1 MTELQNTHS
10 AEGAAPA
17 RSISLNLQLSVLLV
31 LLALLT
37 FVSSV
42 FVSTSNMRSYLD
54 TQLSQSAKDTA
65 NSLGL
70 SISPY
75 VGGAD
80 ITVAETMVSA
90 IFDSG
95 AYLKMKYTDTKKQV
109 VFDRTAELALDDV
122 PGWFIQGF
130 QLAPPVM
137 TSEVNDGWRMAGT
150 LEVQAHPGYAYQSLW
165 RHTKAVFWNSLLI
178 CLLALIA
185 VHVLLL
191 AVLKPLKDI
200 EKQAQNLA
208 EKRFELLNYMP
219 MTTEL
224 QTVVRA
230 LNRMVTHVRRNF
242 NEMNDRA
249 ELLSQQAY
257 LDPLTTLPN
266 RRALMQSFAA
276 LNLQSAHEDDQHYVM
291 LVALSSL
298 KQVNDQQGYASG
310 DLYVQKAADLL
321 LHHVRGQESAQL
333 FRVSGSEFA
342 VLARFGQ
349 SSAEEFRT
357 GLQQTFE
364 IARTDAYT
372 AGFATVVMRKL
383 TAGEDLSTTLS
394 HLDSEQARQELDPAA
409 APQVLSSVLPLSR
422 SHWQDILHQFTRSVV
437 SDTSA
442 GFSGTK
448 LQPSAEMAKMFSLEV
463 QPVYQGKELIYI
475 ETFVRFASAGQQL
488 ASADV
493 FAMAERLGV
502 SLLLDKALVTYIL
515 SELRGLTGQRFAIN
529 LSKSALHDE
538 QFTLWLVNT
547 INSNQAQLPELV
559 FEVNEQATIGAIGS
573 AKRFFDAIKA
583 TGAAITIER
592 FGASFS
598 SFRYLQGLNVDY
610 IKIDGSYIRA
620 LEEADTRFF
629 VETMTHICHGIGIK
643 VIAAQ
648 VETAG
653 QAEHCKRLR
662 VDALQG
668 RILHHPISFQ
678 QFREN
683 NGCNFASSQ
692 L

>member
-1 MTELQNTHS
+1 MTEQHHS
-10 AEGAAPA
+10 PLSEGPAPT
-17 RSISLNLQLSVLLV
+17 RSVSLNLQLSVLLV

-42 FVSTSNMRSYLD
+42 FVSTNNMRHYLD

-95 AYLKMKYTDTKKQV
+95 AYLKMKYTDNQQQV
-109 VFDRTAELALDDV
+109 VFDRSTELVLDEV
-122 PGWFIQGF
+122 PSWFIRWF
-130 QLAPPVM
+130 SLEPPVM
-137 TSEVNDGWRMAGT
+137 TSEVNDGWRIAGA
-150 LEVQAHPGYAYQSLW
+150 LQVQAHPGHAYLSLW

-185 VHVLLL
+185 VHVLLI

-208 EKRFELLNYMP
+208 EKRFELLDYMP

-224 QTVVRA
+224 QAVVRA
-230 LNRMVTHVRRNF
+230 LNRMVAHVRRNF
-242 NEMNDRA
+242 NEMTDRA
-249 ELLSQQAY
+249 EQLNQQVY

-266 RRALMQSFAA
+266 RRALMQSFTA
-276 LNLQSAHEDDQHYVM
+276 LNQLSGNEDDQHYMM
-291 LVALSSL
+291 LIALGSL
-298 KQVNDQQGYASG
+298 KHVNDQHGYAAG

-333 FRVSGSEFA
+333 FRISGSEFA
-342 VLARFGQ
+342 VLTRAGQ
-349 SSAEEFRT
+349 SSADEFRV
-357 GLQQTFE
+357 GLMQTFE
-364 IARTDAYT
+364 IARTDQYP

-383 TAGEDLSTTLS
+383 NAGEDLSTTLS
-394 HLDSEQARQELDPAA
+394 RLDNEQARQSVNPAELS
-409 APQVLSSVLPLSR
+409 QGLSAELPLSR
-422 SHWQDILHQFTRSVV
+422 SNWQDILHSFTRSVV

-442 GFSGTK
+442 GFSDTN
-448 LQPSAEMAKMFSLEV
+448 LQISAEMAQMFSLEV
-463 QPVYQGKELIYI
+463 QPVYQQQDVVYI
-475 ETFVRFASAGQQL
+475 ETFVRFACEEQQL

-515 SELRGLTGQRFAIN
+515 SQLRGLSGRFAIN

-547 INSNQAQLPELV
+547 ISAHQAQLPQLV
-559 FEVNEQATIGAIGS
+559 FEVNEQATLGAIGS
-573 AKRFFDAIKA
+573 AKRFFDAVKA
-583 TGAAITIER
+583 AGAAVTIER

-598 SFRYLQGLNVDY
+598 SFRYLQGLNVDF
-610 IKIDGSYIRA
+610 IKIDGSFIRA

-629 VETMTHICHGIGIK
+629 VETMTHICHGIGIR

-648 VETAG
+648 VETKA
-653 QAEHCKRLR
+653 QVDHCQQLR

-668 RILHHPISFQ
+668 RVLHPPISFQ
-678 QFREN
+678 QFSEK
-683 NGCNFASSQ
+683 NGCNFDNSR

>member
-1 MTELQNTHS
+1 MTDQQNPPS
-10 AEGAAPA
+10 AESQAPS
-17 RSISLNLQLSVLLV
+17 RGISLNLQLSVLLV

-42 FVSTSNMRSYLD
+42 LVSTSNMRSYLD

-95 AYLKMKYTDTKKQV
+95 AYLKMKYTNTQQQV
-109 VFDRTAELALDDV
+109 VFDRTARLELDEV
-122 PGWFIQGF
+122 PAWFIHWF
-130 QLAPPVM
+130 HLDPPVM
-137 TSEVNDGWRMAGT
+137 TSEVNDGWRIAGS
-150 LEVQAHPGYAYQSLW
+150 LQVQAHPGYAYQSLW

-178 CLLALIA
+178 CLLALVA
-185 VHVLLL
+185 VHVLLI

-208 EKRFELLNYMP
+208 EKRFELLDYMP

-224 QTVVRA
+224 QAVVRA
-230 LNRMVTHVRRNF
+230 LNRMVAHVRRNF
-242 NEMNDRA
+242 DEMNDRA
-249 ELLSQQAY
+249 EQLNQQVY

-266 RRALMQSFAA
+266 RRALMQSFTA
-276 LNLQSAHEDDQHYVM
+276 LNQLSGNQDDQHYMM

-298 KQVNDQQGYASG
+298 KHVNDQQGYAAG
-310 DLYVQKAADLL
+310 DLYVQKASDLL
-321 LHHVRGQESAQL
+321 LHHVRGQDSAQL
-333 FRVSGSEFA
+333 FRISGSEFA
-342 VLARFGQ
+342 VLLRAGQ
-349 SSAEEFRT
+349 CSADYFRR

-364 IARTDAYT
+364 IARIDQYPS
-372 AGFATVVMRKL
+372 GFAAVVMRKL
-383 TAGEDLSTTLS
+383 NAGEDLSTTLS
-394 HLDSEQARQELDPAA
+394 RLDSEQARQQLHPAETSQGLNA
-409 APQVLSSVLPLSR
+409 ELPLSR
-422 SHWQDILHQFTRSVV
+422 SNWQDILHQFTRSVV

-442 GFSGTK
+442 GFSDTS
-448 LQPSAEMAKMFSLEV
+448 LQVSGDMAQMFSLEV
-463 QPVYQGKELIYI
+463 QPVYQQQELVYI
-475 ETFVRFASAGQQL
+475 ETFVRFSSHGQQL

-502 SLLLDKALVTYIL
+502 SLLLDKALVSYIL
-515 SELRGLTGQRFAIN
+515 SQLRGLTGRFAIN

-547 INSNQAQLPELV
+547 ISSNQAQLPQLV
-559 FEVNEQATIGAIGS
+559 FEVNEQATLGAIGS
-573 AKRFFDAIKA
+573 AKQFFDKVKA
-583 TGAAITIER
+583 VGAAVTIER

-598 SFRYLQGLNVDY
+598 SFRYLQGLNVDF
-610 IKIDGSYIRA
+610 IKIDGSFIRA

-629 VETMTHICHGIGIK
+629 VETMTHICHGIGIR

-648 VETAG
+648 VET
-653 QAEHCKRLR
+653 QAQIAHCQRLR

-668 RILHHPISFQ
+668 RALHHPISFQ
-678 QFREN
+678 QFSEK
-683 NGCNFASSQ
+683 NGCNFNNSQ

>member
-1 MTELQNTHS
+1 MTEQHNSSFT
-10 AEGAAPA
+10 EGPAAT
-17 RSISLNLQLSVLLV
+17 RGISLNLQLSVLLV

-42 FVSTSNMRSYLD
+42 LVSTSNMRSYLD

-95 AYLKMKYTDTKKQV
+95 AYLKMKYTDTKQQV
-109 VFDRTAELALDDV
+109 VFDRTATLALDDV
-122 PGWFIQGF
+122 PAWFIHWF

-137 TSEVNDGWRMAGT
+137 SSEVNDGWRIAGN
-150 LEVQAHPGYAYQSLW
+150 LQVQAHPGYAYQSLW
-165 RHTKAVFWNSLLI
+165 RYTKDVFWNSLLI
-178 CLLALIA
+178 CLIALVA
-185 VHVLLL
+185 VHVLLI

-208 EKRFELLNYMP
+208 EKRFELLDYMP

-224 QTVVRA
+224 QAVVRA
-230 LNRMVTHVRRNF
+230 LNRMVAHVRRNF

-249 ELLSQQAY
+249 EQLNQQVY

-266 RRALMQSFAA
+266 RRALMQSFTA
-276 LNLQSAHEDDQHYVM
+276 LNQLSGNEDDQHYMM
-291 LVALSSL
+291 LVALTSL
-298 KQVNDQQGYASG
+298 KHVNDQQSYAAG

-333 FRVSGSEFA
+333 FRISGSEFA
-342 VLARFGQ
+342 VLTRAGQ
-349 SSAEEFRT
+349 SSADEFLR
-357 GLQQTFE
+357 GLMQTFE
-364 IARTDAYT
+364 IARTDQYP
-372 AGFATVVMRKL
+372 AGFATVVMRRL
-383 TAGEDLSTTLS
+383 NAGEDLSTTLS
-394 HLDSEQARQELDPAA
+394 RLDSEQARQTINPTEVTHGINAE
-409 APQVLSSVLPLSR
+409 LPLSR
-422 SHWQDILHQFTRSVV
+422 SSWQDILHQFTRSVV

-442 GFSGTK
+442 GFSDTS
-448 LQPSAEMAKMFSLEV
+448 LVVSSEMSQMFSLEV
-463 QPVYQGKELIYI
+463 QPVYQQQDVVYI
-475 ETFVRFASAGQQL
+475 ETFVRFTSHGQQL

-515 SELRGLTGQRFAIN
+515 RQLRGLSGRFAIN

-547 INSNQAQLPELV
+547 ITTNQAQLPQLV
-559 FEVNEQATIGAIGS
+559 FEVNEQATLGAIGS
-573 AKRFFDAIKA
+573 AKQFFDTVKA
-583 TGAAITIER
+583 AGAAVTIER

-598 SFRYLQGLNVDY
+598 SFRYLQGLNIDF
-610 IKIDGSYIRA
+610 IKIDGSFIRA
-620 LEEADTRFF
+620 LDEADTRFF
-629 VETMTHICHGIGIK
+629 VETMTHICHGIGIR

-648 VETAG
+648 VETRA
-653 QAEHCKRLR
+653 QIEHCYQLH

-668 RILHHPISFQ
+668 RALHHPISFQ
-678 QFREN
+678 QFSEK
-683 NGCNFASSQ
+683 NGCNFDNSR

>member
-1 MTELQNTHS
+1 MTDPQNVPFP
-10 AEGAAPA
+10 AAPA
-17 RSISLNLQLSVLLV
+17 PTRGISLSMQLSVLLL

-42 FVSTSNMRSYLD
+42 LVSTSNMRDYLD
-54 TQLSQSAKDTA
+54 TQLSQSAQDTA

-95 AYLKMKYTDTKKQV
+95 AYLKMKYTDTNQKV
-109 VFDRTAELALDDV
+109 IFDRTTPLQLEEV
-122 PGWFIQGF
+122 PDWFIQSF
-130 QLAPPVM
+130 ELVPPVM
-137 TSEVNDGWRMAGT
+137 TSEVNDGWRIAGT
-150 LEVQAHPGYAYQSLW
+150 LNVQAHPGYAYLSLW
-165 RHTKAVFWNSLLI
+165 RHTKAVFWNSLVI
-178 CLLALIA
+178 CLLALVA
-185 VHVLLL
+185 VHVLLI

-200 EKQAQNLA
+200 EKQARSLA
-208 EKRFELLNYMP
+208 EKRFELLDYMP

-224 QTVVRA
+224 QAVVRA
-230 LNRMVTHVRRNF
+230 LNHMVAHVRRNF
-242 NEMNDRA
+242 SEMNDRA
-249 ELLSQQAY
+249 EQLNQQVY
-257 LDPLTTLPN
+257 LDSLTTLPN
-266 RRALMQSFAA
+266 RRALVQSFTA
-276 LNLQSAHEDDQHYVM
+276 LNQLSANEDDQHYIM

-298 KQVNDQQGYASG
+298 KLVNDQQGYAAG

-321 LHHVRGQESAQL
+321 IHHVRGQESAQL
-333 FRVSGSEFA
+333 FRISGSEFV

-349 SSAEEFRT
+349 SSAEEFRQ

-364 IARTDAYT
+364 IARTDNYT
-372 AGFATVVMRKL
+372 AGFAAVVQRKL
-383 TAGEDLSTTLS
+383 SAGEDLSTTLS
-394 HLDSEQARQELDPAA
+394 RLDSEQARLNVNAIDNTGT
-409 APQVLSSVLPLSR
+409 LSKELPLSR
-422 SHWQDILHQFTRSVV
+422 SNWQDILHQFTRSVV

-442 GFSGTK
+442 GNSDTS
-448 LQPSAEMAKMFSLEV
+448 LQVSAEMAQMFSLEV
-463 QPVYQGKELIYI
+463 QPVYQQQNVVYI
-475 ETFVRFASAGQQL
+475 ETFVRFSSKGQQL

-515 SELRGLTGQRFAIN
+515 TQLRGLTNQRFAIN

-538 QFTLWLVNT
+538 QFTLWLCKTVST
-547 INSNQAQLPELV
+547 NQAQLPQLV
-559 FEVNEQATIGAIGS
+559 FEVNEQATLGAIGS
-573 AKRFFDAIKA
+573 AKRFFDQIKQA
-583 TGAAITIER
+583 GAAVAIER

-598 SFRYLQGLNVDY
+598 SFRYLQGLNVDF

-629 VETMTHICHGIGIK
+629 VETMTHICHGIGIR

-648 VETAG
+648 VETKA
-653 QAEHCKRLR
+653 QVDHCDQLH

-668 RILHHPISFQ
+668 RALHHPISFL
-678 QFREN
+678 QFTNN
-683 NGCNFASSQ
+683 NGCNFDNSR

>member
-1 MTELQNTHS
+1 MTDQQNS
-10 AEGAAPA
+10 SFSEGPAPS
-17 RSISLNLQLSVLLV
+17 RGISLNLQLSVLLV
-31 LLALLT
+31 VLALLT

-42 FVSTSNMRSYLD
+42 LVSTSNMRSYLD

-75 VGGAD
+75 VGGDD

-95 AYLKMKYTDTKKQV
+95 AYLKMKYTDTKQQV
-109 VFDRTAELALDDV
+109 VFDRTADLALDDV
-122 PGWFIQGF
+122 PAWFIRWF
-130 QLAPPVM
+130 QLDPPVM
-137 TSEVNDGWRMAGT
+137 TSEVNDGWRIAGS
-150 LEVQAHPGYAYQSLW
+150 LLVQAHPGHAYQSLW

-178 CLLALIA
+178 CLLALVA
-185 VHVLLL
+185 VHVLLIV
-191 AVLKPLKDI
+191 VLKPLKDI

-208 EKRFELLNYMP
+208 EKRFELLDYMP
-219 MTTEL
+219 LTTEL
-224 QTVVRA
+224 QAVVRA
-230 LNRMVTHVRRNF
+230 LNRMVAHVRRNF

-249 ELLSQQAY
+249 EQLNQQVY

-266 RRALMQSFAA
+266 RRALMQSFTA
-276 LNLQSAHEDDQHYVM
+276 LDQLSGNEDDQHYIM
-291 LVALSSL
+291 LVALTSL
-298 KQVNDQQGYASG
+298 KHVNDQQGYAAG

-333 FRVSGSEFA
+333 FRISGSEFA
-342 VLARFGQ
+342 VLARAGQ
-349 SSAEEFRT
+349 SSADEFRC
-357 GLQQTFE
+357 GLMQTFE
-364 IARTDAYT
+364 IARTDQYPT
-372 AGFATVVMRKL
+372 GFASVVMHRL
-383 TAGEDLSTTLS
+383 NAGEDLSTTLS
-394 HLDSEQARQELDPAA
+394 RLDHDQARQQLNPAESTLDISAE
-409 APQVLSSVLPLSR
+409 LPLSR
-422 SHWQDILHQFTRSVV
+422 SSWQDILHHFTRSVV

-442 GFSGTK
+442 GFSDTQ
-448 LQPSAEMAKMFSLEV
+448 LQVSAEMAQMFSLEV
-463 QPVYQGKELIYI
+463 QPVYQQQNVVYI
-475 ETFVRFASAGQQL
+475 ETFVRFSSHGQQL

-515 SELRGLTGQRFAIN
+515 SQLRGQSGRFAIN

-547 INSNQAQLPELV
+547 ISSNQAQLPQLV
-559 FEVNEQATIGAIGS
+559 FEVNEQATLGAIGS
-573 AKRFFDAIKA
+573 ANRFFDSVKA
-583 TGAAITIER
+583 AGAAVTIER

-598 SFRYLQGLNVDY
+598 SFRYLQGMNVDF
-610 IKIDGSYIRA
+610 IKIDGSFIRA

-629 VETMTHICHGIGIK
+629 VETMTQICHGIGIR

-648 VETAG
+648 VETEA
-653 QAEHCKRLR
+653 QIAHCQQLH

-668 RILHHPISFQ
+668 RALHHPISFQ
-678 QFREN
+678 QFSEK
-683 NGCNFASSQ
+683 NGCIFDNSR

>member
-1 MTELQNTHS
+1 MTDQQHS
-10 AEGAAPA
+10 PFNEGPTAT

-42 FVSTSNMRSYLD
+42 LVSTSNMRDYLD

-95 AYLKMKYTDTKKQV
+95 AYLKMKYTDNQQQV
-109 VFDRTAELALDDV
+109 VFDRTTQLELDEV
-122 PGWFIQGF
+122 PAWFIQWF
-130 QLAPPVM
+130 HLAPPVM
-137 TSEVNDGWRMAGT
+137 TSEVNDGWRIAGT
-150 LEVQAHPGYAYQSLW
+150 LMVQAHPGYAYISLW

-178 CLLALIA
+178 CLLALVA
-185 VHVLLL
+185 VHILLI

-208 EKRFELLNYMP
+208 EKRFELLDYMP

-224 QTVVRA
+224 QAVVRA
-230 LNRMVTHVRRNF
+230 LNRMVAHVRRNF
-242 NEMNDRA
+242 NEMTDRA
-249 ELLSQQAY
+249 EQLNQQVY
-257 LDPLTTLPN
+257 LDALTTLPN
-266 RRALMQSFAA
+266 RRALMQSFTA
-276 LNLQSAHEDDQHYVM
+276 LNQLSGNEDDQHYIM
-291 LVALSSL
+291 LVALCSL
-298 KQVNDQQGYASG
+298 KHVNDSQGYAAG

-333 FRVSGSEFA
+333 FRISGSEFA
-342 VLARFGQ
+342 VLTRAGQ
-349 SSAEEFRT
+349 SSADEFRR
-357 GLQQTFE
+357 GLMQTFE
-364 IARTDAYT
+364 IARTDQYP
-372 AGFATVVMRKL
+372 AGFAAVVMRRL
-383 TAGEDLSTTLS
+383 NAGEDLSTTLS
-394 HLDSEQARQELDPAA
+394 RLDSEQARQDMHPTEQNQGVSAE
-409 APQVLSSVLPLSR
+409 LPLSR
-422 SHWQDILHQFTRSVV
+422 SNWQDILHQFTRSVV

-442 GFSGTK
+442 GFSDTS
-448 LQPSAEMAKMFSLEV
+448 LQISNEMAQMFSLEV
-463 QPVYQGKELIYI
+463 QPVYQQQEVVYI
-475 ETFVRFASAGQQL
+475 ETFVRFTSHNQQL

-515 SELRGLTGQRFAIN
+515 NQLRGLTGQRFAIN

-538 QFTLWLVNT
+538 QFTLWLANT
-547 INSNQAQLPELV
+547 ISSNQAQLPQLV
-559 FEVNEQATIGAIGS
+559 FEVNEQATLGAIGS
-573 AKRFFDAIKA
+573 AKRFFDLVKFA
-583 TGAAITIER
+583 GAAVTIER

-598 SFRYLQGLNVDY
+598 SFRYLQGLNVDF
-610 IKIDGSYIRA
+610 IKIDGSFIRA
-620 LEEADTRFF
+620 LDEADTRFF
-629 VETMTHICHGIGIK
+629 VETMTHICHGIGIR

-648 VETAG
+648 VETKA
-653 QAEHCKRLR
+653 QVEHCQQLH

-668 RILHHPISFQ
+668 RALHHPISFQ

-683 NGCNFASSQ
+683 NGCNFDNSR